1 MVAPCPK
8 PDFST
13 VLTRRHKWATG
24 GWPPMSRACL
34 NCGQTRAQ
42 VAASATLAPD
52 EPSPFLPGRWS
63 NITRHLSSEP

>member
-1 MVAPCPK
+1 MQPCPR

-13 VLTRRHKWATG
+13 ELTRRHKWATG

-42 VAASATLAPD
+42 AESANMAQQP
-52 EPSPFLPGRWS
+52 PNPNRWH
-63 NITRHLSSEP
+63 NVTRLLSSRP